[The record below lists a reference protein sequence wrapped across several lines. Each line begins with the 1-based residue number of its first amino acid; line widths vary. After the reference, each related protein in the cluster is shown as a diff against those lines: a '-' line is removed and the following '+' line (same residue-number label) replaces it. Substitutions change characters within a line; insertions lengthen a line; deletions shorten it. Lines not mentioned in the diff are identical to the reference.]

1 MAHGLYRVELPTIV
15 VLCGFE
21 LKFKANSSSRLTP
34 TDIRRISACVGP
46 ISALQRTLAFSL
58 NFSSRRI
65 GLILALHGL
74 VLCYH

>member
-1 MAHGLYRVELPTIV
+1 MWLCGRDHMYNSFENLSNYPGSIRMVELHTIV
-15 VLCGFE
+15 VL
-21 LKFKANSSSRLTP
+21 T
-34 TDIRRISACVGP
+34 ACVGP
-46 ISALQRTLAFSL
+46 SSALQRTLAFSL